1 MANVP
6 LADATRE
13 QLVYFA
19 ETVLGMA
26 EVDGRWSKDTLIGR
40 IAVIDPD
47 LKAIEVPEQAPR
59 AAVPNV
65 GAVKAKSGD
74 GTKPSK
80 DDPERKVIIRV
91 TTGGANDFASDR
103 PVSAAVNGK
112 AILIPREEDVAVAYK
127 FYEALLHTQMEVAN
141 QAKDARITSWRRSQ
155 RYPVSL
161 VYDPAA

>member
-26 EVDGRWSKDTLIGR
+26 EVDGRWSKDTLIGK
-40 IAVIDPD
+40 IATIDPNI
-47 LKAIEVPEQAPR
+47 KTIEVPEQAPR
-59 AAVPNV
+59 AVVPDV
-65 GAVKAKSGD
+65 GTVKAKSATGD
-74 GTKPSK
+74 RN
-80 DDPERKVIIRV
+80 DPERKVIIRV
-91 TTGGANDFASDR
+91 STGGAGDYASDR

-112 AILIPREEDVAVAYK
+112 AILIPREEDVTVAYK
-127 FYEALLHTQMEVAN
+127 FYEALLHTQMEIAN